1 LKDDRFKAVTGFSI
15 FLPTR
20 WSRSTSVPADLT
32 TTNLTRSTI
41 LEPQPNKRGVSQ
53 TAKDPSTTIFDL
65 LPVVWFLIPCIPD
78 LGHFRRV
85 YSSVFRVPSIYEE
98 KFTNR
103 LSVRTSAYPVLHHF
117 ANHAHTHFLTV
128 FFSILFESRT
138 VPCFSLTRISIFFF
152 PVEDSNAC
160 GLSVRIARLT
170 IESFPQT
177 SAIES

>member
-1 LKDDRFKAVTGFSI
+1 MKDDRFKAVTGFSI

-32 TTNLTRSTI
+32 TTNLTRSTT

-117 ANHAHTHFLTV
+117 ANHTRTLFDGV
-128 FFSILFESRT
+128 FFDS
-138 VPCFSLTRISIFFF
+138 FSK
-152 PVEDSNAC
+152 VEPF
-160 GLSVRIARLT
+160 LVFR
-170 IESFPQT
+170 
-177 SAIES
+177 

>member
-1 LKDDRFKAVTGFSI
+1 MKDDRFKAVTGFSI

-117 ANHAHTHFLTV
+117 ANHAHT
-128 FFSILFESRT
+128 LFDGVLFDSFRKSNRSL
-138 VPCFSLTRISIFFF
+138 FSLTWFSIFFF
-152 PVEDSNAC
+152 P
-160 GLSVRIARLT
+160 GGGFKRLWT
-170 IESFPQT
+170 ECSHCT
-177 SAIES
+177 VDD

>member
-1 LKDDRFKAVTGFSI
+1 MKDDRFKAVTGFSI

-32 TTNLTRSTI
+32 TTNLTRSTT

-78 LGHFRRV
+78 LGHFRRFQFCFPC
-85 YSSVFRVPSIYEE
+85 SFDLRGK

-117 ANHAHTHFLTV
+117 ANRTHAHFLTV

-177 SAIES
+177 FAIES

>member
-1 LKDDRFKAVTGFSI
+1 MKDDRFKAVTGFSI

-32 TTNLTRSTI
+32 TTNLTRSTT

-85 YSSVFRVPSIYEE
+85 FSSVFRVPSIYEE

-103 LSVRTSAYPVLHHF
+103 LSVRTSAYPVSHHF
-117 ANHAHTHFLTV
+117 ANHTHTHFLTV
-128 FFSILFESRT
+128 FFSILFRKSNRSLF
-138 VPCFSLTRISIFFF
+138 FSLTRISIFFF
-152 PVEDSNAC
+152 P
-160 GLSVRIARLT
+160 GGGFKRLWT
-170 IESFPQT
+170 ECSHCT
-177 SAIES
+177 VDD